1 MSALTELQPYFDA
14 YPKEIRKGRMAKGYT
29 LQELADK
36 SGVPYNNV
44 CDTNTGRNKN
54 PNLFYSAACCKVFD
68 LSLDEMTGL
77 QTTSSDAGDNDRLHE
92 LEMETTRQ
100 AGEIRRLEDINA
112 VLSAQLRARLPVI
125 YALTAVC
132 ALLLVATISYM
143 TWDIQT
149 RTAGL
154 FQSAGTSV
162 FAIFLGLIVLAAVAV
177 MVYAVVTVV
186 RKK

>member
-14 YPKEIRKGRMAKGYT
+14 YPEEIRKGRMAKGYT

-54 PNLFYSAACCKVFD
+54 PNLFYSAACCKALD
-68 LSLDEMTGL
+68 LSLDAITGIK
-77 QTTSSDAGDNDRLHE
+77 TTDSDVGDNDRLHH
-92 LEMETTRQ
+92 LEMENTRQ
-100 AGEIRRLEDINA
+100 AGEIHRLEDINA
-112 VLSAQLRARLPVI
+112 VLSAQLRARRPII

-132 ALLLVATISYM
+132 ALLLVAVICYM
-143 TWDIQT
+143 TWDIQIG
-149 RTAGL
+149 TAGL
-154 FQSAGTSV
+154 FQSAGMSI
-162 FAIFLGLIVLAAVAV
+162 FAVFLGLIVLAAVAV

>member
-14 YPKEIRKGRMAKGYT
+14 YPEEIRKGRMAKGYT

-54 PNLFYSAACCKVFD
+54 PNLFYSAACCKALD
-68 LSLDEMTGL
+68 LSLDAITGI
-77 QTTSSDAGDNDRLHE
+77 QTTGFDTGDNDSLHHLKTE
-92 LEMETTRQ
+92 NTRQ
-100 AGEIRRLEDINA
+100 AGEIHRLETINA
-112 VLSAQLRARLPVI
+112 MLSAQLRARRPII

-132 ALLLVATISYM
+132 ALLLVAVISYM
-143 TWDIQT
+143 TWDIQI

-154 FQSAGTSV
+154 FQSVGTSV
-162 FAIFLGLIVLAAVAV
+162 FAVFLGLIVLAAVAV
-177 MVYAVVTVV
+177 MVYAVVTVA

>member
-14 YPKEIRKGRMAKGYT
+14 YPEEIRKGRMAKGYT

-54 PNLFYSAACCKVFD
+54 PNLFYAAACCKALD
-68 LSLDEMTGL
+68 LSLDAITGL
-77 QTTSSDAGDNDRLHE
+77 HATSSDAGDNDRLHE
-92 LEMETTRQ
+92 LEVENTRQ
-100 AGEIRRLEDINA
+100 AGEIHRLEDINA
-112 VLSAQLRARLPVI
+112 MLSAQLRARRPII

-132 ALLLVATISYM
+132 ALLLVAVIGYM
-143 TWDIQT
+143 TWDIQIKS
-149 RTAGL
+149 AGL
-154 FQSAGTSV
+154 FQSAGMSV
-162 FAIFLGLIVLAAVAV
+162 FAVFLGLIVLAAVAV